1 MILIPAT
8 EPESPACFSEQIA
21 GQARDEVK
29 FFTLHS
35 SLSKPEA
42 LHRNN
47 TAPDTAG

>member
-1 MILIPAT
+1 MSLIPAT

-35 SLSKPEA
+35 SLSKP
-42 LHRNN
+42 
-47 TAPDTAG
+47 